1 MFLLS
6 IQLVSQIFLL
16 SDSEYCWKTAHC
28 SEAIIQSINLWCKK
42 IGKCCYKYLLFS
54 PESYICT

>member
-1 MFLLS
+1 L
-6 IQLVSQIFLL
+6 IK
-16 SDSEYCWKTAHC
+16 KTAHC

-42 IGKCCYKYLLFS
+42 IGKCCYKYLFFS